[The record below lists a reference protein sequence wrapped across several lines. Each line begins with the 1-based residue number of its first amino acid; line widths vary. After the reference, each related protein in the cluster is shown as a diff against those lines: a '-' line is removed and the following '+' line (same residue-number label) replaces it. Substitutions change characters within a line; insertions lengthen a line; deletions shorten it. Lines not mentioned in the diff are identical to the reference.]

1 VKIILMHGPPGCG
14 KHCTL
19 EVIGGELGFVVES
32 NSANENS
39 QMRVITDNEYDQV
52 NKEML
57 RINKLFSILSLANRE
72 LQ

>member
-1 VKIILMHGPPGCG
+1 MKVILMHGPPGCG

-32 NSANENS
+32 NNITENS
-39 QMRVITDNEYDQV
+39 QMKVITDIEYDKTA
-52 NKEML
+52 KEIH

>member
-1 VKIILMHGPPGCG
+1 MKIILMHGPPGCG